1 MKRLAISV
9 EGPTEREFVNRVL
22 KPYLLNLGWDMVKPV
37 PLFGSIS
44 LNRLKTELRHLSEQ
58 FECVTTL
65 YDLYGF
71 EKLEGRSAAEI
82 ESAMA
87 AVVGNVPRLIA
98 YVQQH
103 EFEAL
108 LFADVASVAAEFS
121 EVTNGLQS
129 LQRILNECGQ
139 PEEINHGYN
148 TCPSRR
154 LKKLFQSYDKVR
166 HGAMLAEKI
175 GLERIKNE
183 CPRFAEWLGRL
194 EHP

>member
-87 AVVGNVPRLIA
+87 EVVGNVPRLIA